1 MLEGVAVE
9 LRVVVEVVGVGKE
22 IVARTEYVA
31 ATNVRTWQSH
41 LLRLGYLKA
50 ILGLAVKGFPHFVT
64 EVGVGAFVSDNLYGV
79 IHTCGAM
86 VGGQHDLIA
95 Q

>member
-1 MLEGVAVE
+1 MLESVAVE
-9 LRVVVEVVGVGKE
+9 LRIVVEVVGVGKE
-22 IVARTEYVA
+22 IVARTEHVA
-31 ATNVRTWQSH
+31 ANNVRTWQSH
-41 LLRLGYLKA
+41 LLRFGYLKA

-79 IHTCGAM
+79 IHTCGA
-86 VGGQHDLIA
+86 VIGGKYDFVA

>member
-9 LRVVVEVVGVGKE
+9 LRVVIEVVGVGKE
-22 IVARTEYVA
+22 IVTRTEYVA
-31 ATNVRTWQSH
+31 ATNVWTWQSH
-41 LLRLGYLKA
+41 LFWFGYLKA
-50 ILGLAVKGFPHFVT
+50 VFSLAVKGFPHFVT

-86 VGGQHDLIA
+86 VGGQHYLIA